1 MIKALIGTEW
11 LQDFWPEYSDQVEAN
26 IMEAVKLSSNI
37 DSEDLA
43 LETELAQFRLA
54 PTTQKIDLSSQ
65 LLPKLEARKDLTRMN
80 MVHFSMMW
88 TYLEHG
94 TFELAVETCDAG
106 IALAKRIGV
115 PPVQYPTLKG
125 WAWMRLGRFD
135 QALRAFEEEV
145 ADEDHRFGR
154 AFRDFGIAI
163 TYLQLLAHDRA
174 REMLEAVIVEAQLLN
189 RAWLVRR
196 ANTYLIRAILLK
208 EEIKVKQWEN
218 IADQLGETIFPRLHI
233 ARGLYS
239 LAQGNLAESLDEADA
254 AYSTATEYTRQPDK
268 VNALLLKAQVLLQM
282 GKNSESLVVAD
293 EGMNLASEIEYLPL
307 LWQLYS
313 IKGDALAAMGNSN
326 DASTEFELAA
336 EVIQQL
342 AGNVSDEELKRG
354 FLTHASV
361 ASILENVEE
370 TSG

>member
-1 MIKALIGTEW
+1 
-11 LQDFWPEYSDQVEAN
+11 
-26 IMEAVKLSSNI
+26 
-37 DSEDLA
+37 
-43 LETELAQFRLA
+43 
-54 PTTQKIDLSSQ
+54 
-65 LLPKLEARKDLTRMN
+65 
-80 MVHFSMMW
+80 
-88 TYLEHG
+88 
-94 TFELAVETCDAG
+94 
-106 IALAKRIGV
+106 
-115 PPVQYPTLKG
+115 
-125 WAWMRLGRFD
+125 
-135 QALRAFEEEV
+135 
-145 ADEDHRFGR
+145 
-154 AFRDFGIAI
+154 
-163 TYLQLLAHDRA
+163 
-174 REMLEAVIVEAQLLN
+174 VEAQLLN

-218 IADQLGETIFPRLHI
+218 ITDQLGETIFPRLHI

-239 LAQGNLAESLDEADA
+239 LAQGNLAEALDETDA

-354 FLTHASV
+354 FLTHPSV
-361 ASILENVEE
+361 AAILENVEE
-370 TSG
+370 TSR